1 MGSLSESHTQYKHGV
16 EVEEDEEESYSR
28 AMQLSMAIVLPMATQ
43 SAIQLGVFEIIAK
56 APGGRLSASEI
67 ATILQAQNPK
77 APVMLDRMLRL
88 LVSHRVL
95 DCSVSGPAGERL
107 YGLTSVSKYFVPDQ
121 DGASLGNFMAL
132 PLDKVFMESWMGVK
146 GAVMEG
152 GIPFN
157 RVHGMHIFEYASSNS
172 KFSDT
177 YHRAMFNHSTIAL
190 KRILEHYKGFEN
202 VTKLVDVGGGLG
214 VTLSMI
220 ASKYPHIQAINFDL
234 PHVVQDA
241 ASYPGV
247 EHVGGNMF
255 ESVPEGDAI
264 LMKWILHCWDD
275 EQCLRILKN
284 CYKATPENGK
294 VIVMNS
300 VVPETPEVSSSA
312 RETSLLDVLLMT
324 RDGGGRERT
333 QKEFTELAIGA
344 GFKGINFA
352 CCVCNLHIMEFFK

>member
-1 MGSLSESHTQYKHGV
+1 MGSLSEYQKLAQKKH
-16 EVEEDEEESYSR
+16 EEEEEESYSH
-28 AMQLSMAIVLPMATQ
+28 AMQLAMGVVLPMATQ
-43 SAIQLGVFEIIAK
+43 ATIQLGVFEIIAK
-56 APGGRLSASEI
+56 AGELSAPEI
-67 ATILQAQNPK
+67 AAQLQAQNVK
-77 APVMLDRMLRL
+77 APMMLDRMLRL

-95 DCSVSGPAGERL
+95 ECSVSGGERL
-107 YGLTSVSKYFVPDQ
+107 YGLNPVSKYFVINK
-121 DGASLGNFMAL
+121 DGASLSHFMAL
-132 PLDKVFMESWMGVK
+132 PLDKVFMESWLGLK
-146 GAVMEG
+146 DAVMEG

-157 RVHGMHIFEYASSNS
+157 RVHGMHIFEYASGNPR
-172 KFSDT
+172 FNET
-177 YHRAMFNHSTIAL
+177 YHKAMFNHSTISM
-190 KRILEHYKGFEN
+190 KRILEHYEGLQN
-202 VTKLVDVGGGLG
+202 VERLVDVGGGFG

-220 ASKYPHIQAINFDL
+220 TSKYPQIKAVNFDL

-241 ASYPGV
+241 PSYAGV

-275 EQCLRILKN
+275 DHCLRILKN
-284 CYKATPENGK
+284 CYKAVPGNGK

-300 VVPETPEVSSSA
+300 IVPEIPEVSSAA

-333 QKEFTELAIGA
+333 KKEYTELAIAA

-352 CCVCNLHIMEFFK
+352 SCVCNLYIMEFFK